1 MKNKTITDII
11 NLKNEEKYAEAIK
24 KAASAFKM
32 YKDNC
37 FYNEIYDCLI
47 RQNKRNDAIKILEKM
62 LKLEPESITIN
73 KRLAY
78 NYFSLNNYKQAL
90 KYYKFVIELEPLS
103 SQNYFN
109 AGSMY
114 HYLKDYKKAYHY
126 YYTSMKLNPKNILA
140 FNNLGIVYY
149 ETKNYEQALDIFQKA
164 ISLDAQHPE
173 AYHHFGVI
181 MREYKKDL
189 ELSELYLK
197 KAIMLDTDYADN
209 YYQLALTQIAANK
222 TQDAID
228 SIRKCLEINSHHKLC
243 LKLIKQ
249 VN

>member
-1 MKNKTITDII
+1 MKNKTIADII

-24 KAASAFKM
+24 KSASAFKM

-62 LKLEPESITIN
+62 LKLEPESLIIN

-78 NYFSLNNYKQAL
+78 NYFAINNYKQAL

-103 SQNYFN
+103 SENYFN

-126 YYTSMKLNPKNILA
+126 YYTAIKLNPKNILA
-140 FNNLGIVYY
+140 LNNLGIVYY
-149 ETKNYEQALDIFQKA
+149 EAKNYEQAIDIFQKA
-164 ISLDAQHPE
+164 IKLDAQHPE

-197 KAIMLDTDYADN
+197 KAIKLDTNYADN

-228 SIRKCLEINSHHKLC
+228 SIRKCLDINPNHKLC